1 MMRARRLSSRLV
13 LCVAPLALLGA
24 AVPAAA
30 NTNHAH
36 HAAAASEAESAP
48 AAPGYVPG
56 KHYIP
61 GDIVSH
67 HGHLYMCQPF
77 QGNCGQ
83 HPERY
88 EPGHGTEW
96 TRAWQMHK
104 GCHGH

>member
-1 MMRARRLSSRLV
+1 MRASRFSSLLLR
-13 LCVAPLALLGA
+13 CVAPLALLSG

-30 NTNHAH
+30 HTPHAP
-36 HAAAASEAESAP
+36 HAAPVADAESAP
-48 AAPGYVPG
+48 AAPAYTPG

-67 HGHLYMCQPF
+67 RGHLYMCQPF

-96 TRAWQMHK
+96 THAWQMHK